1 MILDIELEKWQGG
14 HLSPFQTEGCQLQ
27 LKDWG
32 RFQIQATDSNT
43 KFDKLNVLIFEH
55 CTDQGH
61 VLDFD
66 RMVRWNTCAVDH
78 EIKDVIV
85 KKMHTKYCLGLW
97 NMMKKNKMWFLQ
109 KKMAGGWEGGQ
120 TNLHEN
126 RH

>member
-55 CTDQGH
+55 WSRPCARFWPNGKMKHLRCWPWDKRCYCQENAH
-61 VLDFD
+61 KVLP
-66 RMVRWNTCAVDH
+66 W
-78 EIKDVIV
+78 I
-85 KKMHTKYCLGLW
+85 
-97 NMMKKNKMWFLQ
+97 MKHD
-109 KKMAGGWEGGQ
+109 E
-120 TNLHEN
+120 EE
-126 RH
+126 